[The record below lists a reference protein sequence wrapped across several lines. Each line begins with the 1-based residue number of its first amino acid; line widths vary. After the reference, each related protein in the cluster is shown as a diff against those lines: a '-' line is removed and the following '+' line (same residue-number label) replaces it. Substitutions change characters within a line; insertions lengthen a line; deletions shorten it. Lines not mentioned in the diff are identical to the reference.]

1 MTYAIPLGRIADHGR
16 GSLGFGTTADVAAP
30 GNLMTDDSDAGLVT
44 IAGTGTGKG
53 VSQVIPTALTYPGSM
68 VIVDIK
74 GEIAAVTA
82 RARREMGQKV
92 VTLDPFGGS
101 PHSLNPMEA
110 IDPLSSDAYDQAKRI
125 AAMMRSGAVP
135 DDPFWEDV
143 SEMIIAGTILFL
155 ATHIPQEE
163 RALPLLH
170 RMWGVADHLEEML
183 TAMKSCDLHGGA
195 MAAAARAY
203 TEAPDKT
210 RSSILTT
217 LRNQVGFMASPSAQR
232 GLQGGWGLLKEIRDG
247 RPMTIYLRVPPHM
260 LSGHGRILRLWV
272 ATILTTVA
280 ERKVR
285 PAIPD
290 LFLVD
295 EAATLGRLDELLT
308 AASLLRGYGLRTWT
322 FWQSIGQIEGLY
334 GHRAREI
341 LDNAGTLSMFGASNA
356 ASARALEN
364 ITGYGGD
371 ILGMPRGEQILCR
384 QGEEPVRAQ
393 KLDYRSDRAYRGL
406 FDANP
411 FHANARQ
418 LPAGLR

>member
-16 GSLGFGTTADVAAP
+16 GSLGFGTTADVVAP

-82 RARREMGQKV
+82 RARCEMGQKV

-110 IDPLSSDAYDQAKRI
+110 IDPLSPDAYDQAKRI

-183 TAMKSCDLHGGA
+183 TAMKS
-195 MAAAARAY
+195 R
-203 TEAPDKT
+203 
-210 RSSILTT
+210 
-217 LRNQVGFMASPSAQR
+217 
-232 GLQGGWGLLKEIRDG
+232 LLCE
-247 RPMTIYLRVPPHM
+247 
-260 LSGHGRILRLWV
+260 
-272 ATILTTVA
+272 
-280 ERKVR
+280 
-285 PAIPD
+285 
-290 LFLVD
+290 
-295 EAATLGRLDELLT
+295 
-308 AASLLRGYGLRTWT
+308 
-322 FWQSIGQIEGLY
+322 
-334 GHRAREI
+334 
-341 LDNAGTLSMFGASNA
+341 
-356 ASARALEN
+356 
-364 ITGYGGD
+364 
-371 ILGMPRGEQILCR
+371 
-384 QGEEPVRAQ
+384 
-393 KLDYRSDRAYRGL
+393 
-406 FDANP
+406 
-411 FHANARQ
+411 
-418 LPAGLR
+418 